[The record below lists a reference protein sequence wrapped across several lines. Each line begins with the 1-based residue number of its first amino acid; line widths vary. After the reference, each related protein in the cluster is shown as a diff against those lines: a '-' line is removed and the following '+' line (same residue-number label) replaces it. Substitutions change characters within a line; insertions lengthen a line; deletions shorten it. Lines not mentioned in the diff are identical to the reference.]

1 MKRLTALVLTGVLLL
16 STPQMAS
23 AATTQTDSITPR
35 PASKG
40 GVIGTDFT
48 PHVMN
53 SEAETNVIVELRKDP
68 VAVVE
73 ARSGTKMSSKQ
84 RSQLRERIKGSQKSV
99 ISQINSSGGHVVSQM
114 ASAYNGVHARV
125 RGNELKKI
133 EALPEVVAIHGAP
146 RYKVRPTNDTSVPFL
161 EADKVWQDVGY
172 TGKNV
177 KIAVLD
183 TGIDYTHADFGGP
196 GTPDAFTA
204 ASRKSDRIA
213 DPALFGTKAAKVKG
227 GVDLVGDRYDAS
239 DPKSKPHP
247 DPNPLDLSLI
257 HI

>member
-1 MKRLTALVLTGVLLL
+1 MKRLTALMLVGVLLL
-16 STPQMAS
+16 GTPQMAS
-23 AATTQTDSITPR
+23 AASTQTDRITPR

-73 ARSGTKMSSKQ
+73 ARSGTTMSSKQ

-125 RGNELKKI
+125 RGSELKKI
-133 EALPEVVAIHGAP
+133 EAL
-146 RYKVRPTNDTSVPFL
+146 
-161 EADKVWQDVGY
+161 
-172 TGKNV
+172 
-177 KIAVLD
+177 
-183 TGIDYTHADFGGP
+183 
-196 GTPDAFTA
+196 
-204 ASRKSDRIA
+204 
-213 DPALFGTKAAKVKG
+213 
-227 GVDLVGDRYDAS
+227 
-239 DPKSKPHP
+239 
-247 DPNPLDLSLI
+247 LSLI